1 MKMKRFFASLQ
12 DLRKQLLYLIK
23 FEVMILN
30 PKFPL
35 YLPGVE
41 NSNNDNVTIIG
52 ASLREDITILGYFVS
67 GNGGLEI
74 KIQNEYNTKEYTSF
88 SEILRK
94 FIQDNQLDNVKR
106 LAVAVPGP
114 VINGKSSPARLGW
127 DLDIEEYTRDFG
139 FEKGDMLN
147 DLEAS
152 AYGMGLLE
160 DSDLDPIYT
169 SGHLE
174 KGNVAILA
182 PGNGLGEAGY
192 FFDGKNLRPFA
203 TEGGH
208 SEFSPRT
215 NVEVEFYQFLNNIYG
230 IVSWENVLSK
240 TGLFNI
246 YRFLRDVKRHP
257 EPEWLAERLNGGNF
271 VEEIYKAAV
280 EDDVLICKIALDTFL
295 EFLAREA
302 NNLVLKLK
310 ATGGLLIAGD
320 IPQVIREYIDKGKFY
335 DKFKI
340 SDKMEGLLKSTP
352 LYLIKQNHTALKG
365 AALYTAY
372 YQN

>member
-1 MKMKRFFASLQ
+1 MN
-12 DLRKQLLYLIK
+12 
-23 FEVMILN
+23 LN

-41 NSNNDNVTIIG
+41 STNNDNVSIIG
-52 ASLREDITILGYFVS
+52 ANLREDFSTLGYFIS
-67 GNGGLEI
+67 ANGGIET
-74 KIQNEYNTKEYTSF
+74 KIQKTYTTTEF
-88 SEILRK
+88 SSLSDILK
-94 FIQDNQLDNVKR
+94 SFIQENNLENIKR
-106 LAVAVPGP
+106 LGIAVPGP
-114 VINGKSSPARLGW
+114 VLEGKSNPARLGW
-127 DLDIEEYTRDFG
+127 ELDVEEFKKDFG
-139 FEKGDMLN
+139 FEKVEMLN

-152 AYGMGLLE
+152 AYGMSLVEDNDLE
-160 DSDLDPIYT
+160 PIYT

-192 FFDGKNLRPFA
+192 FFDGKFLRPFA

-257 EPEWLAERLNGGNF
+257 EPEWLSERFSNGNF
-271 VEEIYKAAV
+271 VEELYKAAV
-280 EDDVLICKIALDTFL
+280 EDDVLVCKIALDTFI

-302 NNLVLKLK
+302 NNLTLKLK
-310 ATGGLLIAGD
+310 ATGGLLISGD
-320 IPQVIREYIDKGKFY
+320 IPQMIKDYINKDKFY
-335 DKFKI
+335 EKFKI
-340 SDKMEGLLKSTP
+340 SDKMENMLRNTP
-352 LYLIKQNHTALKG
+352 IYLIKTNQTGLNG
-365 AALYTAY
+365 IALYTVY
-372 YQN
+372 YQE

>member
-1 MKMKRFFASLQ
+1 MN
-12 DLRKQLLYLIK
+12 
-23 FEVMILN
+23 LN

-35 YLPGVE
+35 FLPGVK
-41 NSNNDNVTIIG
+41 NSSNDNVSIIG
-52 ASLREDITILGYFVS
+52 VNLREDVTTIAYFIS
-67 GNGGLEI
+67 GNGGIE
-74 KIQNEYNTKEYTSF
+74 TKTQKNYPTKQYSAF
-88 SEILRK
+88 SEILTQ
-94 FIQDNQLDNVKR
+94 FIQEEQLENVKR
-106 LAVAVPGP
+106 LGISVPGP
-114 VINGKSSPARLGW
+114 VLNGKSNPERIGW
-127 DLDIEEYTRDFG
+127 SFDIEEYKQSFG
-139 FEKGDMLN
+139 FEDVIMLN
-147 DLEAS
+147 DQEAS
-152 AYGMGLLE
+152 AYGIALLE
-160 DSDLDPIYT
+160 DSDLDPIYS

-192 FFDGKNLRPFA
+192 FFDGKYLRPFA

-257 EPEWLAERLNGGNF
+257 EPEWLSEKLSNGSGNF
-271 VEEIYKAAV
+271 TEEIFRAAV
-280 EDDVLICKIALDTFL
+280 EEDVLICKIALDTFL

-302 NNLVLKLK
+302 NNLTLKLK

-320 IPQVIREYIDKGKFY
+320 IPQVIRQYIDKDKFY
-335 DKFKI
+335 EKFKI
-340 SDKMEGLLKSTP
+340 SDKMEDMLKNIP
-352 LYLIKQNHTALKG
+352 IYLINTDSTSING

-372 YQN
+372 YKD

>member
-1 MKMKRFFASLQ
+1 MN
-12 DLRKQLLYLIK
+12 
-23 FEVMILN
+23 LN

-35 YLPGVE
+35 YLPGVK
-41 NSNNDNVTIIG
+41 NSENDNISIIG
-52 ASLREDITILGYFVS
+52 ANLREDVTVVAYYTS
-67 GNGGLEI
+67 GNAGIEQ
-74 KIQNEYNTKEYTSF
+74 KIQNTYFTKEYSSF
-88 SEILRK
+88 ADILSK
-94 FIQDNQLDNVKR
+94 FIQESQLENVNR
-106 LAVAVPGP
+106 LGISVPGP
-114 VINGKSSPARLGW
+114 VIDGKSHPARLNW
-127 DLDIEEYTRDFG
+127 SLDVEEYKAKFG
-139 FEKGDMLN
+139 FEKVYMLN
-147 DLEAS
+147 DQEAA
-152 AYGMGLLE
+152 AYGIALLQE
-160 DSDLDPIYT
+160 SELDEIYS
-169 SGHLE
+169 SGHPE

-192 FFDGKNLRPFA
+192 FFDGKYLRPFA

-257 EPEWLAERLNGGNF
+257 EPEWLSERLAQGNF
-271 VEEIYKAAV
+271 TEEIFKAAAE
-280 EDDVLICKIALDTFL
+280 EDALICRIALDTFL

-302 NNLVLKLK
+302 NNLTLKLK

-320 IPQVIREYIDKGKFY
+320 IPQIIRSYIDKDKFY
-335 DKFKI
+335 EKFKI
-340 SDKMEGLLKSTP
+340 SDKMEDMLKNIPIHLVNTDSTS
-352 LYLIKQNHTALKG
+352 ING

-372 YQN
+372 YTE

>member
-1 MKMKRFFASLQ
+1 
-12 DLRKQLLYLIK
+12 
-23 FEVMILN
+23 MILN

-35 YLPGVE
+35 YLPGVK
-41 NSNNDNVTIIG
+41 NAGNDNVSIIG
-52 ASLREDITILGYFVS
+52 ANLREDMTTLGYFVS
-67 GNGGLEI
+67 ENEGVEV
-74 KIQNEYNTKEYTSF
+74 KIQHNYPTKDYASF
-88 SEILRK
+88 ADILRK
-94 FIQDNQLDNVKR
+94 FIQDNQLENVKR
-106 LAVAVPGP
+106 LGIAVPGP
-114 VINGKSSPARLGW
+114 VINGKSNPARLGW
-127 DLDIEEYTRDFG
+127 NLDVEDFKRDFD
-139 FEKGDMLN
+139 FERVDMLN
-147 DLEAS
+147 DQEAS
-152 AYGMGLLE
+152 AYGMAILE
-160 DSDLDPIYT
+160 DSDLDAIYT

-192 FFDGKNLRPFA
+192 FFDGKYLRPFA

-240 TGLFNI
+240 GGLFNI

-257 EPEWLAERLNGGNF
+257 EPEGLAERLTEENF
-271 VEEIYKAAV
+271 VQELFKAAV

-302 NNLVLKLK
+302 NNLTLKLK
-310 ATGGLLIAGD
+310 ATGGLLISGD
-320 IPQVIREYIDKGKFY
+320 IPQVIREYIDKDKFY
-335 DKFKI
+335 EKFKI
-340 SDKMEGLLKSTP
+340 SDKMEEMLRNIP
-352 LYLIKQNHTALKG
+352 IYLNKNENTALNG

-372 YQN
+372 YQD

>member
-1 MKMKRFFASLQ
+1 
-12 DLRKQLLYLIK
+12 
-23 FEVMILN
+23 MILN

-41 NSNNDNVTIIG
+41 NSNNDNVSIIG

-74 KIQNEYNTKEYTSF
+74 KVQNTYSTKEYASF
-88 SEILRK
+88 NDILKK
-94 FIQDNQLDNVKR
+94 FIQDNQLENVKR
-106 LAVAVPGP
+106 LGMAVPGP
-114 VINGKSSPARLGW
+114 VIDGKSSPARLGW
-127 DLDIEEYTRDFG
+127 NLDIEEYKRDFG
-139 FEKGDMLN
+139 FEKVEMLN

-152 AYGMGLLE
+152 AYGMALLE
-160 DSDLDPIYT
+160 DNDLEAIYT

-240 TGLFNI
+240 SGLFNI

-257 EPEWLAERLNGGNF
+257 EPEWLGERLTNGNF
-271 VEEIYKAAV
+271 VEELYKAAV
-280 EDDVLICKIALDTFL
+280 EDNVLICRIALDTFL

-302 NNLVLKLK
+302 NNLTLKVK

-320 IPQVIREYIDKGKFY
+320 IPQMVREYIDKAKFY
-335 DKFKI
+335 EKFKI
-340 SDKMEGLLKSTP
+340 SDKMEGMLKNIP
-352 LYLIKQNHTALKG
+352 IYLVKQNHTALKG
-365 AALYTAY
+365 MALYTAY
-372 YQN
+372 YQV

>member
-1 MKMKRFFASLQ
+1 MN
-12 DLRKQLLYLIK
+12 
-23 FEVMILN
+23 LN

-35 YLPGVE
+35 YLPGVK
-41 NSNNDNVTIIG
+41 NGNNDNVSIIG
-52 ASLREDITILGYFVS
+52 ASLREDVTTLGYFVS
-67 GNGGLEI
+67 SNEGLHI
-74 KIQNEYNTKEYTSF
+74 KIQTNYPTKSFSSF
-88 SEILRK
+88 SEILEK
-94 FIQDNQLDNVKR
+94 FIQENKLENVKR
-106 LAVAVPGP
+106 LGMAIPGP
-114 VINGKSSPARLGW
+114 VMNGKSHPIRLGW
-127 DLDIEEYTRDFG
+127 SLDQEEIIAKFG
-139 FEKGDMLN
+139 FERADMLN

-152 AYGMGLLE
+152 AYGMALLE
-160 DSDLDPIYT
+160 DNDLEPIYT

-174 KGNVAILA
+174 KGNVAIIA

-192 FFDGKNLRPFA
+192 FFDGKYLRPFA
-203 TEGGH
+203 SEGGH

-257 EPEWLAERLNGGNF
+257 EPEWLAERLTKGNF
-271 VEEIYKAAV
+271 VQELFKAAM

-302 NNLVLKLK
+302 NNIALKLK
-310 ATGGLLIAGD
+310 ATGGLLISGD
-320 IPQVIREYIDKGKFY
+320 IPQAIREYINKENFY
-335 DKFKI
+335 EKYKI
-340 SDKMEGLLKSTP
+340 SDKMEEMLRSIP
-352 LYLIKQNHTALKG
+352 IYLIKNNNTALNG

-372 YQN
+372 YQE

>member
-1 MKMKRFFASLQ
+1 MN
-12 DLRKQLLYLIK
+12 
-23 FEVMILN
+23 LN

-35 YLPGVE
+35 YLPGVQ
-41 NSNNDNVTIIG
+41 NGNNDNVSIIG
-52 ASLREDITILGYFVS
+52 ANLREDVTTVGYFIS
-67 GNGGLEI
+67 GNGGLEV
-74 KIQNEYNTKEYTSF
+74 KIQNNYPTKEFSSF
-88 SEILRK
+88 SDILKK
-94 FIQDNQLDNVKR
+94 FIQENNLENVKR
-106 LAVAVPGP
+106 LGMAVPGP
-114 VINGKSSPARLGW
+114 VLDGRSAPARLGW
-127 DLDIEEYTRDFG
+127 NLEVEDFKKDFG
-139 FEKGDMLN
+139 FERVEMLN

-160 DSDLDPIYT
+160 DSELDPIYT

-192 FFDGKNLRPFA
+192 FFDGKYLIPFA

-257 EPEWLAERLNGGNF
+257 EPEWLADRFANGNF
-271 VEEIYKAAV
+271 AEELYNAAI
-280 EDDVLICKIALDTFL
+280 EEDVLICKIALDTFI

-302 NNLVLKLK
+302 NNLTLKLK
-310 ATGGLLIAGD
+310 ATGGLLISGD
-320 IPQVIREYIDKGKFY
+320 IAQAIREYINKDKFY
-335 DKFKI
+335 EKYKI
-340 SDKMEGLLKSTP
+340 SDKMEDMLRNIP
-352 LYLIKQNHTALKG
+352 IYLIKTKNTGLNG
-365 AALYTAY
+365 IVLYTAY
-372 YQN
+372 YQD

>member
-1 MKMKRFFASLQ
+1 MN
-12 DLRKQLLYLIK
+12 
-23 FEVMILN
+23 LN

-35 YLPGVE
+35 YLPGVK
-41 NSNNDNVTIIG
+41 NSANDNVSIIG
-52 ASLREDITILGYFVS
+52 ANLREDITTLGLFVS
-67 GNGGLEI
+67 HNGGIEV
-74 KIQNEYNTKEYTSF
+74 KIQKDYATKEYSSF
-88 SEILRK
+88 SDILKK
-94 FIQDNQLDNVKR
+94 FVQDHQLENTKR
-106 LAVAVPGP
+106 LGMAVPGP
-114 VINGKSSPARLGW
+114 VLDGKSSPSRLGW
-127 DLDIEEYTRDFG
+127 NLDVEEFKRDFG
-139 FEKGDMLN
+139 FENVYMLN

-152 AYGMGLLE
+152 AYGIGLLE
-160 DSDLDPIYT
+160 DSDLNAIYT

-192 FFDGKNLRPFA
+192 FFDGKYIRPFA

-257 EPEWLAERLNGGNF
+257 EPEGLGERLSNGNF
-271 VEEIYKAAV
+271 VEELYKAAV
-280 EDDVLICKIALDTFL
+280 EEDVMICKIALDTFL

-302 NNLVLKLK
+302 NNLTLKLK
-310 ATGGLLIAGD
+310 ATGGLLISGD
-320 IPQVIREYIDKGKFY
+320 IPEMIEDYMDKAKFY
-335 DKFKI
+335 EKFKI
-340 SDKMEGLLKSTP
+340 SDKMENMLRNIP
-352 LYLIKQNHTALKG
+352 IYLIKNDHTGLNG

-372 YQN
+372 YQE

>member
-1 MKMKRFFASLQ
+1 MN
-12 DLRKQLLYLIK
+12 
-23 FEVMILN
+23 LN

-35 YLPGVE
+35 YLPGVK
-41 NSNNDNVTIIG
+41 NTNNDNISIIG
-52 ASLREDITILGYFVS
+52 ANLREDVTTIAYYIS
-67 GNGGLEI
+67 GNSGIEL
-74 KIQNEYNTKEYTSF
+74 KFKNNYPTKEYASF
-88 SEILRK
+88 SDVLSK
-94 FIQDNQLDNVKR
+94 FIQDSQLENIQR
-106 LAVAVPGP
+106 LGISVPGP
-114 VINGKSSPARLGW
+114 VLDGKSHPARLKNW
-127 DLDIEEYTRDFG
+127 SLDVEEYRSKFG
-139 FEKGDMLN
+139 FEKVDMLN
-147 DLEAS
+147 DQEAS
-152 AYGMGLLE
+152 AYGIGLLD
-160 DSDLDPIYT
+160 DSDLDAIYT

-192 FFDGKNLRPFA
+192 FFDGKYLRPFA

-257 EPEWLAERLNGGNF
+257 EPEWLSERLANGNF
-271 VEEIYKAAV
+271 TEEIYKAAMH
-280 EDDVLICKIALDTFL
+280 EDALICRIALDTFL

-302 NNLVLKLK
+302 NNLTLKLK

-320 IPQVIREYIDKGKFY
+320 IPQIIREYIDKDKFY
-335 DKFKI
+335 EKFKI
-340 SDKMEGLLKSTP
+340 SDKMEDMLKNIPIYVVNTESTS
-352 LYLIKQNHTALKG
+352 ING

-372 YQN
+372 FTE

>member
-1 MKMKRFFASLQ
+1 MKVERFFSSVQ

-41 NSNNDNVTIIG
+41 NSNNDNVSIIG
-52 ASLREDITILGYFVS
+52 ASLREDVTILGYFVS
-67 GNGGLEI
+67 SNGGLEI
-74 KIQNEYNTKEYTSF
+74 KIQNAYSTKEYAAF
-88 SEILRK
+88 SDILQK
-94 FIQDNQLDNVKR
+94 FIQDNQLENIKR
-106 LAVAVPGP
+106 LGMAVPGP
-114 VINGKSSPARLGW
+114 VLDGKSSPARLGW

-139 FEKGDMLN
+139 FEKVEMLN

-152 AYGMGLLE
+152 AYGMALLE
-160 DSDLDPIYT
+160 DNDLEAIYT

-192 FFDGKNLRPFA
+192 FFDGKYLRPFA

-240 TGLFNI
+240 SGLFNI

-257 EPEWLAERLNGGNF
+257 EPEWLGERLTGGDF
-271 VEEIYKAAV
+271 VEELYKAAV
-280 EDDVLICKIALDTFL
+280 EDNVLICRIALDTFL

-302 NNLVLKLK
+302 NNLTLKVK

-320 IPQVIREYIDKGKFY
+320 IPQMVREYIDKAKFY
-335 DKFKI
+335 EKFKI
-340 SDKMEGLLKSTP
+340 SDKMEGMLKNIP
-352 LYLIKQNHTALKG
+352 IYLVKQNHTALKG
-365 AALYTAY
+365 MALYTAY
-372 YQN
+372 YQV

>member
-1 MKMKRFFASLQ
+1 MN
-12 DLRKQLLYLIK
+12 
-23 FEVMILN
+23 LN

-35 YLPGVE
+35 YLPGVK
-41 NSNNDNVTIIG
+41 NGNNDNVSIIG
-52 ASLREDITILGYFVS
+52 ASLSEDVTTLGYFVS
-67 GNGGLEI
+67 GNEGLQI
-74 KIQNEYNTKEYTSF
+74 KIQTNYPTKSFSSF
-88 SEILRK
+88 SEILEK
-94 FIQDNQLDNVKR
+94 FIQDNQLENVKR
-106 LAVAVPGP
+106 LGIAIPGP
-114 VINGKSSPARLGW
+114 VMNGKSHPIRLGW
-127 DLDIEEYTRDFG
+127 NFDQEEFITKFG
-139 FEKGDMLN
+139 FERADMLN

-152 AYGMGLLE
+152 AYGMALLE

-174 KGNVAILA
+174 KGNVAIIA

-192 FFDGKNLRPFA
+192 FFDGKYLRPFA
-203 TEGGH
+203 SEGGH

-257 EPEWLAERLNGGNF
+257 EPEWLGEKLTKGDF
-271 VEEIYKAAV
+271 VKELFKAAM
-280 EDDVLICKIALDTFL
+280 EEDVLICKIALDTFL

-302 NNLVLKLK
+302 NNLALKLK
-310 ATGGLLIAGD
+310 ATGGLLISGD
-320 IPQVIREYIDKGKFY
+320 IPQSIREYINKENFY
-335 DKFKI
+335 EKYKI
-340 SDKMEGLLKSTP
+340 SDKMEEMLKSIP
-352 LYLIKQNHTALKG
+352 IYLIKNNNTALNG

-372 YQN
+372 YQE

>member
-1 MKMKRFFASLQ
+1 MN
-12 DLRKQLLYLIK
+12 
-23 FEVMILN
+23 LN

-41 NSNNDNVTIIG
+41 NGNNDNVSIIG
-52 ASLREDITILGYFVS
+52 ANLREDITTLGFFVS
-67 GNGGLEI
+67 NNGGLEV
-74 KIQNEYNTKEYTSF
+74 KIQKKYSTKEHSSF
-88 SEILRK
+88 SEILK
-94 FIQDNQLDNVKR
+94 EFIQENKLENVKR
-106 LAVAVPGP
+106 LGMAVPGP

-127 DLDIEEYTRDFG
+127 NLVTEEFIRDFG
-139 FEKGDMLN
+139 FERVDILN

-160 DSDLDPIYT
+160 DSEMDDIYT

-174 KGNVAILA
+174 SGNVAILA

-192 FFDGKNLRPFA
+192 FFDGKYLRPFA

-215 NVEVEFYQFLNNIYG
+215 NVEVEFYQYLNNIYG

-257 EPEWLAERLNGGNF
+257 EPEWLAERLVNGNF
-271 VEEIYKAAV
+271 VEEIFKAAV
-280 EDDVLICKIALDTFL
+280 EDDALICKIALDTFL

-302 NNLVLKLK
+302 NNLTLKLK
-310 ATGGLLIAGD
+310 ATGGLLISGD
-320 IPQVIREYIDKGKFY
+320 IPQTIRNYMDKDKFY
-335 DKFKI
+335 EKFKI
-340 SDKMEGLLKSTP
+340 SDKMESMLKNIP
-352 LYLIKQNHTALKG
+352 IYLIKSNNTGLNG

-372 YQN
+372 YQE

>member
-1 MKMKRFFASLQ
+1 MN
-12 DLRKQLLYLIK
+12 
-23 FEVMILN
+23 LN

-35 YLPGVE
+35 YLPGVK
-41 NSNNDNVTIIG
+41 NTNNDNISIIG
-52 ASLREDITILGYFVS
+52 ANLREDVTTIAYYIS
-67 GNGGLEI
+67 GNSGIEL
-74 KIQNEYNTKEYTSF
+74 KFKNNYPTKEYASF
-88 SEILRK
+88 SDVLSK
-94 FIQDNQLDNVKR
+94 FIQDSQLENVQR
-106 LAVAVPGP
+106 LGISVPGP
-114 VINGKSSPARLGW
+114 VIDGKSHPARLKNW
-127 DLDIEEYTRDFG
+127 SLDVEEYRSKFG
-139 FEKGDMLN
+139 FEKVDMLN
-147 DLEAS
+147 DQEAS
-152 AYGMGLLE
+152 AYGIGLLD
-160 DSDLDPIYT
+160 DSDLDAIYT

-192 FFDGKNLRPFA
+192 FFDGIYLRPFA

-257 EPEWLAERLNGGNF
+257 EPEWLSERLANGNF
-271 VEEIYKAAV
+271 TEEIYKAAMH
-280 EDDVLICKIALDTFL
+280 EDALICRIALDTFL

-302 NNLVLKLK
+302 NNLTLKLK

-320 IPQVIREYIDKGKFY
+320 IPQIIREYIDKDKFY
-335 DKFKI
+335 EKFKI
-340 SDKMEGLLKSTP
+340 SDKMEDMLKNIPIYVVNTESTS
-352 LYLIKQNHTALKG
+352 ING

-372 YQN
+372 FTE

>member
-1 MKMKRFFASLQ
+1 MN
-12 DLRKQLLYLIK
+12 
-23 FEVMILN
+23 LN

-35 YLPGVE
+35 YLPGVQ
-41 NSNNDNVTIIG
+41 NGNNDNVSIIG
-52 ASLREDITILGYFVS
+52 ANLREDVTTVGYFIS
-67 GNGGLEI
+67 GNGGLEV
-74 KIQNEYNTKEYTSF
+74 KIQNNYPTKEFSSF
-88 SEILRK
+88 SDILKK
-94 FIQDNQLDNVKR
+94 FIQDNNLENVKR
-106 LAVAVPGP
+106 LGMAVPGP
-114 VINGKSSPARLGW
+114 VIDGRSAPARLGW
-127 DLDIEEYTRDFG
+127 NLEVEDFKKDFG
-139 FEKGDMLN
+139 FERVEMLN

-169 SGHLE
+169 SGQLE

-192 FFDGKNLRPFA
+192 FFDGKYLRPFA

-257 EPEWLAERLNGGNF
+257 EPEWLADRFANGNF
-271 VEEIYKAAV
+271 AEELYKAAI
-280 EDDVLICKIALDTFL
+280 EEDVLICKITLDTFI

-302 NNLVLKLK
+302 NNLTLKLK
-310 ATGGLLIAGD
+310 ATGGLLISGD
-320 IPQVIREYIDKGKFY
+320 IAQTIREYINKDKFY
-335 DKFKI
+335 EKYKI
-340 SDKMEGLLKSTP
+340 SDKMEDMLRNIP
-352 LYLIKQNHTALKG
+352 IYLIKTKHTGLNG
-365 AALYTAY
+365 IVLYTAY
-372 YQN
+372 YQD

>member
-1 MKMKRFFASLQ
+1 
-12 DLRKQLLYLIK
+12 
-23 FEVMILN
+23 MILN

-35 YLPGVE
+35 YLPGVK
-41 NSNNDNVTIIG
+41 NSSNDNVSIIG
-52 ASLREDITILGYFVS
+52 ANLREDITSLGFFVS
-67 GNGGLEI
+67 SNGGLEI
-74 KIQNEYNTKEYTSF
+74 KIQNIYPTKEYASF
-88 SEILRK
+88 TDILKK
-94 FIQDNQLDNVKR
+94 FIEDNQLENVKR
-106 LAVAVPGP
+106 LAMAVPGP
-114 VINGKSSPARLGW
+114 VINGKSHPARLGW
-127 DLDIEEYTRDFG
+127 DLDVEEYKRDFK
-139 FEKGDMLN
+139 FEKADMLN

-152 AYGMGLLE
+152 AYGMALLE

-174 KGNVAILA
+174 NGNVTILA

-192 FFDGKNLRPFA
+192 FFDGKYLRPFA

-257 EPEWLAERLNGGNF
+257 EPEWLADRFSNGNF
-271 VEEIYKAAV
+271 VEELFKAAV
-280 EDDVLICKIALDTFL
+280 EEDVLICKIALDTFI

-302 NNLVLKLK
+302 NNLTLKLK
-310 ATGGLLIAGD
+310 ATGGLLISGD
-320 IPQVIREYIDKGKFY
+320 IPQTIQTYMDKDKFY
-335 DKFKI
+335 EKFKI
-340 SDKMEGLLKSTP
+340 SDKMEEMLRNIP
-352 LYLIKQNHTALKG
+352 IYLIKNSNTGLNG

-372 YQN
+372 YQD

>member
-1 MKMKRFFASLQ
+1 MV
-12 DLRKQLLYLIK
+12 K

-41 NSNNDNVTIIG
+41 NSNNDNVSIIG

-67 GNGGLEI
+67 SNGGLEI
-74 KIQNEYNTKEYTSF
+74 KIQNTYSTKEYASF
-88 SEILRK
+88 TDILKK
-94 FIQDNQLDNVKR
+94 FIQDNQLENVKR
-106 LAVAVPGP
+106 LGMAVPGP
-114 VINGKSSPARLGW
+114 VIDGKSSPARLGW
-127 DLDIEEYTRDFG
+127 HLDIEEYKRDFG
-139 FEKGDMLN
+139 FEKADMLN

-152 AYGMGLLE
+152 AYGMALLE
-160 DSDLDPIYT
+160 DSDLDAIYT

-192 FFDGKNLRPFA
+192 FFDGKYLRPFA

-257 EPEWLAERLNGGNF
+257 EPEWLGERLANGNF
-271 VEEIYKAAV
+271 VEELYKAAV
-280 EDDVLICKIALDTFL
+280 EDNVLICKIALDTFL

-302 NNLVLKLK
+302 NNLTLKVK

-320 IPQVIREYIDKGKFY
+320 IPQMVREYIDKAKFY
-335 DKFKI
+335 EKFKI
-340 SDKMEGLLKSTP
+340 SDKMEDMLRNIP
-352 LYLIKQNHTALKG
+352 IYLVKQNHTALKG
-365 AALYTAY
+365 MALYTAY
-372 YQN
+372 YQD

>member
-1 MKMKRFFASLQ
+1 
-12 DLRKQLLYLIK
+12 
-23 FEVMILN
+23 MILN

-35 YLPGVE
+35 YLPGVK
-41 NSNNDNVTIIG
+41 NANNDNVSIIS
-52 ASLREDITILGYFVS
+52 ANLREDITTLGYFVS
-67 GNGGLEI
+67 TGGGLEA
-74 KIQNEYNTKEYTSF
+74 KIQNIYPTKEYAAF
-88 SEILRK
+88 ADILRK
-94 FIQDNQLDNVKR
+94 FIADNQLENVKR
-106 LAVAVPGP
+106 LGMAVPGP
-114 VINGKSSPARLGW
+114 VLNGKSTPARLGW
-127 DLDIEEYTRDFG
+127 SLDEEEYKTDFG
-139 FEKGDMLN
+139 FEKVDMLN

-160 DSDLDPIYT
+160 DTDLDAIYT

-192 FFDGKNLRPFA
+192 FFDGKYLRPFA

-257 EPEWLAERLNGGNF
+257 EPEWLAERLSGGNF
-271 VEEIYKAAV
+271 VEELYKAAV
-280 EDDVLICKIALDTFL
+280 EEDVLICKIALDTFL

-302 NNLVLKLK
+302 NNLTLKLK
-310 ATGGLLIAGD
+310 ATGGLLISGD
-320 IPQVIREYIDKGKFY
+320 IPQMIKNYIDKDKFY
-335 DKFKI
+335 EKYKI
-340 SDKMEGLLKSTP
+340 SDKMEEMLRNIP
-352 LYLIKQNHTALKG
+352 IYLIKQNHTGLNG

-372 YQN
+372 YQE

>member
-1 MKMKRFFASLQ
+1 MN
-12 DLRKQLLYLIK
+12 
-23 FEVMILN
+23 LN

-35 YLPGVE
+35 YLPGVKD
-41 NSNNDNVTIIG
+41 SNNNDVSIIG
-52 ASLREDITILGYFVS
+52 ANLREDVTTLGYYMS
-67 GNGGLEI
+67 GNGGLDI
-74 KIQNEYNTKEYTSF
+74 KLQTSYPTKEFSSF
-88 SEILRK
+88 SEILKK
-94 FIQDNQLDNVKR
+94 FIQENQLSNVKR
-106 LAVAVPGP
+106 LGIAVPGP
-114 VINGKSSPARLGW
+114 VLNGKSSPVRIGW
-127 DLDIEEYTRDFG
+127 NFDVEEFKNEFG
-139 FEKGDMLN
+139 FEMVGMIN

-192 FFDGKNLRPFA
+192 FFDGKYLRPFA

-257 EPEWLAERLNGGNF
+257 EPEWLADRLANGNF
-271 VEEIYKAAV
+271 SKEIYRAAV

-302 NNLVLKLK
+302 NNLTLKLK
-310 ATGGLLIAGD
+310 ATGGLLISGD
-320 IPQVIREYIDKGKFY
+320 IPQMLNDYMDKGKFY
-335 DKFKI
+335 EKFKI
-340 SDKMEGLLKSTP
+340 SDKMEDMLRNIP
-352 LYLIKQNHTALKG
+352 IYLIKNNLTGLHG

-372 YQN
+372 YQ

>member
-1 MKMKRFFASLQ
+1 MN
-12 DLRKQLLYLIK
+12 
-23 FEVMILN
+23 LN

-35 YLPGVE
+35 FLPGVK
-41 NSNNDNVTIIG
+41 NSNNDNVSIIG
-52 ASLREDITILGYFVS
+52 ANLREDITTVAYYIS
-67 GNGGLEI
+67 GNGGIET
-74 KIQNEYNTKEYTSF
+74 KIQKNYPTKEYSSF
-88 SEILRK
+88 SDILK
-94 FIQDNQLDNVKR
+94 QFVQEEQLENVKR
-106 LAVAVPGP
+106 LGISVPGP
-114 VINGKSSPARLGW
+114 VLNGKSNPARLGW
-127 DLDIEEYTRDFG
+127 SLDIEEFKNTFG
-139 FEKGDMLN
+139 VEDVCMLN
-147 DLEAS
+147 DQEAA
-152 AYGMGLLE
+152 AYGIALLE
-160 DSDLDPIYT
+160 DSDLDAIYS

-192 FFDGKNLRPFA
+192 FFDGKYLRPFA

-257 EPEWLAERLNGGNF
+257 EPEWLSEKLNNGDGNF
-271 VEEIYKAAV
+271 TEEIFKAAME
-280 EDDVLICKIALDTFL
+280 EDVMICKIALDTFL

-302 NNLVLKLK
+302 NNLTLKLK

-320 IPQVIREYIDKGKFY
+320 IPQIIRQYIDKDKFY
-335 DKFKI
+335 EKFKI
-340 SDKMEGLLKSTP
+340 SDKMEDMLKNIP
-352 LYLIKQNHTALKG
+352 IYLINTDSTSING

-372 YQN
+372 YKD